1 MEALKVGVSSSE
13 PDLRGVEV
21 RVEHHRAVP
30 QADDG
35 GSGLAV
41 ATESVRRRR
50 RAEMRCGGEVR
61 SPLKSPLWA
70 GERRR
75 EKTMGEMRQ
84 PDAIPI

>member
-1 MEALKVGVSSSE
+1 MEAREVGASSSE

-21 RVEHHRAVP
+21 RVEHHRFVP
-30 QADDG
+30 HADDG

-50 RAEMRCGGEVR
+50 RIEMRCGGAAR
-61 SPLKSPLWA
+61 SPLESPLWA

-75 EKTMGEMRQ
+75 
-84 PDAIPI
+84 